1 VARGLQSGS
10 GMSTTPV
17 RFVPPHCPRTACAY
31 HRCATG
37 WHWTRHGVYSR
48 QCEPRI
54 IPRYRCGH
62 CGATFSSQTFSTSYY
77 LKRPELLEPLFHR
90 VLACSAYRQIARE
103 THCSHS
109 SLMRQA
115 ARLGRHC
122 LLLLAEARL
131 EQPLARIQEPLVID
145 GFESFAFSQYHP
157 LHLHLNVGA
166 RSHFTYAFT
175 HSRLRRKGRMTAQQ
189 QRRRRELE
197 AEHGRAEPRAIELDM
212 LAALK
217 LSAPRPQALEILSD
231 EHPAYPRALQQLS
244 GHAITHRCTP
254 SVQARTVNN
263 PLFPANRMDLLLRHN
278 SANHKRE
285 SIAFSK
291 RHQGVV
297 ERAAILVAWSNFG
310 KPVSENHDAQTPA
323 MKLGLRAGPL
333 APAALLARRRFHSLN
348 PLPEPWQEYYRGRI
362 DTPGI
367 ANPRRHTLKLAF

>member
-1 VARGLQSGS
+1 
-10 GMSTTPV
+10 MSSTNN
-17 RFVPPHCPRTACAY
+17 RFVPPHCPRTSCAY
-31 HRCATG
+31 HHCATG
-37 WHWTRHGVYSR
+37 WHWIHHGTYSR

-62 CGATFSSQTFSTSYY
+62 CGATFSSQTFSTTYY

-103 THCSHS
+103 ARCVHS

-122 LLLLAEARL
+122 LLLLAEVRSAAALTQIR
-131 EQPLARIQEPLVID
+131 EPLVID

-166 RSHFTYAFT
+166 NSHFIYAFT
-175 HSRLRRKGRMTAQQ
+175 HSRLRRKGRMTTQQ
-189 QRRRRELE
+189 QRHRGALE
-197 AEHGRAEPRAIELDM
+197 AAHGRAEPRAIELDM

-217 LSAPRPQALEILSD
+217 LSAPRPQALSVLSD
-231 EHPAYPRALQQLS
+231 EHPAYPRAFKHLPQ
-244 GHAITHRCTP
+244 HAITHRCTP
-254 SVQARTVNN
+254 SRQARTVNN
-263 PLFPANRMDLLLRHN
+263 PLFPVNRLDLLLRHN

-285 SIAFSK
+285 TIAFSK

-297 ERAAILVAWSNFG
+297 ERAAVLVAWCNFG
-310 KPVSENHDAQTPA
+310 KPISENHDAATPA
-323 MKLGLRAGPL
+323 MKLGLRLSPL
-333 APAALLARRRFHSLN
+333 RPAALLAGRRFPSRI
-348 PLPEPWQEYYRGRI
+348 PLPKPWEEYYRGRI